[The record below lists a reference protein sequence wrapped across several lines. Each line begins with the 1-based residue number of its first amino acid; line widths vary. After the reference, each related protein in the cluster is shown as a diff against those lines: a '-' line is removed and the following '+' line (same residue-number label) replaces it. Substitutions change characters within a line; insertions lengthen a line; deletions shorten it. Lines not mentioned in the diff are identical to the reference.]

1 MEYILRNCHRTVD
14 SDHISPP
21 VKITEQE
28 IYQER
33 NRQTSRCKSV
43 FISKVNQ
50 CQVRPRRKGFWMV
63 AISGAVSENSEEAR
77 KTSNQMLK

>member
-1 MEYILRNCHRTVD
+1 VD

-50 CQVRPRRKGFWMV
+50 CQGFWMV